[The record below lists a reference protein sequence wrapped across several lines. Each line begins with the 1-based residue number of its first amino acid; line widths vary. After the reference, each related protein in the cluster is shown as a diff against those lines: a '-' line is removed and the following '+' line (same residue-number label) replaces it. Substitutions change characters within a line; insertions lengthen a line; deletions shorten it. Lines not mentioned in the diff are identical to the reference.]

1 MLSRGFRSVLKIPV
15 NLKYSQTFGGIYN
28 RKCSSNTSTDTEI
41 NVTERYDI
49 TGCSVIAT
57 SRTSLTAIDDNIM
70 RIVTLND
77 KQHDYNSISDAIK
90 IDPNCGMLHVL
101 ALYDHLR
108 LPKKIEDK
116 QNLIIKSINTMVK
129 LKKQGDLT
137 LREQHYLSAW
147 VHWCRGD
154 YFKASLSFESI
165 NSLYPNDTLAM
176 KLAQESYIANG
187 CNYNSLTCVT
197 RYMAL
202 ISGNHPIRRNL
213 LSILSHGF
221 VESSMYVD
229 ASETALRCIEMTS
242 HHDLNAIS
250 AQLNSLILN
259 CKGPDASGE
268 IDVCSY
274 ITVYIYIYI
283 YITL

>member
-1 MLSRGFRSVLKIPV
+1 M
-15 NLKYSQTFGGIYN
+15 
-28 RKCSSNTSTDTEI
+28 
-41 NVTERYDI
+41 ERFDI
-49 TGCSVIAT
+49 TGCNIIAT

-77 KQHDYNSISDAIK
+77 KQHDYNSLHNAIQ

-101 ALYDHLR
+101 ALYDYLK
-108 LPKKIEDK
+108 LPKKIQDK
-116 QNLIIKSINTMVK
+116 EEMILKSINTLVK
-129 LKKQGDLT
+129 LQTQGKLT

-165 NSLYPNDTLAM
+165 CSLYPNDTLAM
-176 KLAQESYIANG
+176 KLAQESHIANG
-187 CNYNSLTCVT
+187 SNYGSLACVT

-221 VESSMYVD
+221 VEASMYAD

-250 AQLNSLILN
+250 AQLDSLLLN

-268 IDVCSY
+268 IDVRDCLWCCICYLY
-274 ITVYIYIYI
+274 ILLFMLLFCIVV
-283 YITL
+283 